1 MSDYILKEIDFEY
14 YNRLFIKTAGESYG
28 LAMCTREGEPLWVS
42 AGLAKKMVREAL
54 TVFQNK
60 NNLATTE
67 EETEDKHISLN
78 GKGIL
83 LCHLIHSSNNGPIGW
98 LAALSKDP
106 GNKGNDECSKMVIE
120 ALRDLS
126 PGILREYELN
136 SELNSMTK
144 ELSERYEELNLIYN
158 MGNLSK
164 KHERGHE
171 IFIQMVKLCTIY
183 MGADMVFFIR
193 PEKKQVFHTINSNNK
208 EIDIN
213 FLVERIRDKI
223 YSFVAYSKKSIVF
236 NEDANQKFDLRLNAL
251 PYKVLAA
258 PIFLKKKVIAVLAIF
273 KGDNKTNFT
282 NSDRNLLEVM
292 ANQAGIIIQNRHL
305 YSEQQLF
312 IEQMV
317 TALIESIDAKDPY
330 TRGHSDRVNSF
341 SIAIGEAMG
350 LSEHSLKTLY
360 WASHLHDL
368 GKIGVP
374 DVILTKKGKLTD
386 EEFTVI
392 KMHPDRGYNILKDIK
407 YLKESLPGIRHH
419 HERYDGTGYPQGL
432 KGKEIPLHARII
444 AVADTYDAMT
454 STRSYRAARSQEETI
469 EEIKRV
475 AGTQLDKRVV
485 QTWIQIINDSMPAA
499 KAIG

>member
-14 YNRLFIKTAGESYG
+14 YNRLFIKTTGESYG
-28 LAMCTREGEPLWVS
+28 LAMFTPEGKPFWVS
-42 AGLAKKMVREAL
+42 TGLTKEKVSEVL
-54 TVFQNK
+54 TVFQNN
-60 NNLATTE
+60 NNLAVTGE
-67 EETEDKHISLN
+67 EAEDKHISFN
-78 GKGIL
+78 GKDVL
-83 LCHLIHSSNNGPIGW
+83 LCHLVRSSNNGPIGW
-98 LAALSKDP
+98 LVALSKDSD
-106 GNKGNDECSKMVIE
+106 NKGNDECSKMVIE

-144 ELSERYEELNLIYN
+144 ELSERYEELNLIYD

-164 KHERGHE
+164 KHEMGRE

-193 PEKKQVFHTINSNNK
+193 PEKKQVFHTIHPNNK

-223 YSFVAYSKKSIVF
+223 YPFVAYSKKSVVF
-236 NEDANQKFDLRLNAL
+236 NEDANHKFDLRLDTL

-258 PIFLKKKVIAVLAIF
+258 PIFFKKKVIALLAMF
-273 KGDNKTNFT
+273 KSDNKTNFT

-292 ANQAGIIIQNRHL
+292 ASQAGIIIQNRHL

-312 IEQMV
+312 MEQVV

-341 SIAIGEAMG
+341 SIAIGKAMG
-350 LSEHSLKTLY
+350 LSEHNLKTLY

-374 DVILTKKGKLTD
+374 DIILTKKGKLTD

-392 KMHPDRGYNILKDIK
+392 KMHPDRGYSILKDIK

-419 HERYDGTGYPQGL
+419 HERYDGKGYPQGL
-432 KGKEIPLHARII
+432 KGEEIPLHARII

-454 STRSYRAARSQEETI
+454 STRSYRPARSHEETI
-469 EEIKRV
+469 KEIKRV

-485 QTWIQIINDSMPAA
+485 QTWIEIVIDYMPAA